1 MAKQSALPDDYA
13 PDFLEKL
20 DGRSSLSRAVRSR
33 YAELVSDLGGDLSY
47 QRRSMCKRVI
57 WLEATIE
64 QAEAALARGEEVD
77 LGSLTQ
83 RINSMIGL
91 YKTLGLDRVA
101 REANLSDFLAR
112 RSAGQ

>member
-1 MAKQSALPDDYA
+1 MAKQATLPDDYA

-47 QRRSMCKRVI
+47 QRRSLAKRVI
-57 WLEATIE
+57 WLEATVE

-77 LGSLTQ
+77 HGALTQ
-83 RINSMIGL
+83 RINTIIGL
-91 YKTLGLDRVA
+91 YKTLGLERVA
-101 REANLSDFLAR
+101 KEANLSDFLAAR
-112 RSAGQ
+112 ERKS